1 MIISNQEKSKE
12 QIIKLRNYITKVSID
27 NIPRNQFGRCN
38 RQKVL
43 TKLDIKGSKDHPEI
57 KESFRLLDEK
67 LGKAPKKTIR
77 RKDNDEQVKQLQ
89 KEINELEKRIAVISS
104 ELHTYKK
111 HDGLI
116 KHLIATGAFVK

>member
-1 MIISNQEKSKE
+1 MVISNQEKSTK
-12 QIIKLRNYITKVSID
+12 QISKLRNYIKKTRID
-27 NIPRNQFGRCN
+27 KIPRNQFGRCN

-67 LGKAPKKTIR
+67 LGKAPTKTIKR
-77 RKDNDEQVKQLQ
+77 NDCDEQVKELQ
-89 KEINELEKRIAVISS
+89 KLINELEKRIAVISS

-116 KHLIATGAFVK
+116 KHLIATGALVK